1 VTPAPTATRR
11 RGQAAAGAQPP
22 RRPRAARSRTRRTV
36 TATVSGAAT
45 AALAALAAACAALAG
60 CAAAPAA
67 KPATSAANATTA
79 ASVFTVTQHVS
90 LPQLKAEIS
99 DLDRSHPAVASF
111 EAQGVQYTAAS
122 RANVLRECTSAG
134 AGAGSQDAETSQVI
148 ACAPLIF
155 FYYSYGKQDSVPAAI
170 TVAGGLYWYAVTHV
184 TGPESARTSLDELLQ
199 SWKLPVPGLTAAQ
212 QNTVVATSVI
222 NAADDSML
230 TQKGVHLVIT
240 DQAASAA
247 SGKGGANAGP
257 TPAAAAQRIVA
268 DIGTVTGTE
277 TITDGTT
284 NAAIRITSKAAYFT
298 GDPTGLTAYLGL
310 SQKSADK
317 VASRWVAIKA
327 GTTEYQALAAENT
340 IASVPPSLLPSAAD
354 AVQVRTATI
363 DGRKTYVLTWKA
375 AASGSSPAYSAEL
388 ILTVTPQIL
397 PVSETIATSGASKTV
412 TFSRWGSPFTV
423 TPPASVI
430 PYSQVSG

>member
-1 VTPAPTATRR
+1 
-11 RGQAAAGAQPP
+11 
-22 RRPRAARSRTRRTV
+22 
-36 TATVSGAAT
+36 
-45 AALAALAAACAALAG
+45 
-60 CAAAPAA
+60 
-67 KPATSAANATTA
+67 
-79 ASVFTVTQHVS
+79 VS
-90 LPQLKAEIS
+90 LPQLKTEIGS
-99 DLDRSHPAVASF
+99 LYSSHPGLASF
-111 EAQGVQYTAAS
+111 EVQGVQYTAAS
-122 RANVLRECTSAG
+122 RASVLRECTSAG
-134 AGAGSQDAETSQVI
+134 AGAGSQDAETSQVV

-155 FYYSYGKQDSVPAAI
+155 FYYSYGKQESAPAAVA
-170 TVAGGLYWYAVTHV
+170 VAGDLYWYAVTRI
-184 TGPESARTSLDELLQ
+184 TGPESAKTSLDELLQ

-230 TQKGVHLVIT
+230 TQKGVHVVIT
-240 DQAASAA
+240 DQAEGSAA
-247 SGKGGANAGP
+247 GTAAGP
-257 TPAAAAQRIVA
+257 TTSAAAQRIVA

-298 GDPTGLTAYLGL
+298 GDPTGLTAFLGL
-310 SQKSADK
+310 SPASAGK

-340 IASVPPSLLPSAAD
+340 IASVPSSLLPSAAD

-363 DGRKTYVLTWKA
+363 SGRKTYVLDWKA
-375 AASGSSPAYSAEL
+375 AASGSSPAYRAQL

-397 PVSETIATSGASKTV
+397 PVSETIATSDASKTV

-423 TPPASVI
+423 TAPASAI
-430 PYSQVSG
+430 PYSEVSG

>member
-22 RRPRAARSRTRRTV
+22 RRPRAARSRVRLITTV
-36 TATVSGAAT
+36 TTVT
-45 AALAALAAACAALAG
+45 AALAAVAAACAALAG
-60 CAAAPAA
+60 CAAGTAA
-67 KPATSAANATTA
+67 KPPTA
-79 ASVFTVTQHVS
+79 ATPAADVFTVSKQVS
-90 LPQLKAEIS
+90 LSQLKTELS
-99 DLDRSHPAVASF
+99 NLYSRRPGLASF
-111 EAQGVQYTAAS
+111 EVQGVQYTAAS
-122 RANVLRECTSAG
+122 RASVLRECTSAG
-134 AGAGSQDAETSQVI
+134 SGAGSQNAETSQVV

-155 FYYSYGKQDSVPAAI
+155 FFYSYGKQAPAPAAI
-170 TVAGGLYWYAVTHV
+170 TLAGDLYWYAVTHI

-230 TQKGVHLVIT
+230 TQKGVHVVIT
-240 DQAASAA
+240 DQAASPAGTA
-247 SGKGGANAGP
+247 AGP
-257 TPAAAAQRIVA
+257 TTSAAAQRIVA

-310 SQKSADK
+310 SKASADK
-317 VASRWVAIKA
+317 VASRWVAIKS

-340 IASVPPSLLPSAAD
+340 IASVPSSLLPSAAD
-354 AVQVRTATI
+354 AVQVRTATM
-363 DGRKTYVLTWKA
+363 DGQKTYVLDWKA
-375 AASGSSPAYSAEL
+375 AASGSDPAYTAQL

-423 TPPASVI
+423 TAPTSVI
-430 PYSQVSG
+430 PYSEVAG

>member
-1 VTPAPTATRR
+1 
-11 RGQAAAGAQPP
+11 
-22 RRPRAARSRTRRTV
+22 
-36 TATVSGAAT
+36 
-45 AALAALAAACAALAG
+45 
-60 CAAAPAA
+60 
-67 KPATSAANATTA
+67 
-79 ASVFTVTQHVS
+79 
-90 LPQLKAEIS
+90 
-99 DLDRSHPAVASF
+99 
-111 EAQGVQYTAAS
+111 
-122 RANVLRECTSAG
+122 VLRECTSAG
-134 AGAGSQDAETSQVI
+134 AGAGSQDAETSQVV

-155 FYYSYGKQDSVPAAI
+155 FYYSYGKQASVPAAV
-170 TVAGGLYWYAVTHV
+170 TVAGDLYWYAVTHI
-184 TGPESARTSLDELLQ
+184 TGPESAKTSLDELLQ

-230 TQKGVHLVIT
+230 TQKGVHVVIT
-240 DQAASAA
+240 DQAAGPAA
-247 SGKGGANAGP
+247 GTAAGP
-257 TPAAAAQRIVA
+257 TTSAAAQRIVA

-310 SQKSADK
+310 SQASADK

-340 IASVPPSLLPSAAD
+340 IASVPSSLLPSAAD
-354 AVQVRTATI
+354 AVQVRTATM
-363 DGRKTYVLTWKA
+363 DGQKTYVLDWKA
-375 AASGSSPAYSAEL
+375 AASGSDPAYNAQL

-397 PVSETIATSGASKTV
+397 PVSETIATTGASKTV

-423 TPPASVI
+423 AAPASVI
-430 PYSQVSG
+430 PYSEVTG

>member
-22 RRPRAARSRTRRTV
+22 RRPRAARSRVRLITSV
-36 TATVSGAAT
+36 T
-45 AALAALAAACAALAG
+45 AALAAGAAACAALAG
-60 CAAAPAA
+60 CAAGTAA
-67 KPATSAANATTA
+67 KPSTA
-79 ASVFTVTQHVS
+79 ATPAADVFTVTKQVS
-90 LPQLKAEIS
+90 LPQLKTEIS
-99 DLDRSHPAVASF
+99 NLYSRRPGLASY
-111 EAQGVQYTAAS
+111 EVQGVQYTATS
-122 RANVLRECTSAG
+122 RGNVLRECTSAG
-134 AGAGSQDAETSQVI
+134 TSAGSQDAETSQVV

-155 FYYSYGKQDSVPAAI
+155 FFYSYGKQASAPAAV
-170 TVAGGLYWYAVTHV
+170 TVAGDLYWYAVTHI
-184 TGPESARTSLDELLQ
+184 TGPESAKTSLDELLQ

-230 TQKGVHLVIT
+230 TQKGVHVVIT
-240 DQAASAA
+240 DQAASPAA
-247 SGKGGANAGP
+247 GTAAGP
-257 TPAAAAQRIVA
+257 TTSAAAQRIVA

-298 GDPTGLTAYLGL
+298 GDPTGLTAYFGL
-310 SQKSADK
+310 SRASADK

-340 IASVPPSLLPSAAD
+340 IASIPSSLLPSAANP
-354 AVQVRTATI
+354 VQVRTATM
-363 DGRKTYVLTWKA
+363 GGQKTYVLDWKA
-375 AASGSSPAYSAEL
+375 AASGSDPAYTAQL

-423 TPPASVI
+423 TAPATVI
-430 PYSQVSG
+430 PYSEVSG

>member
-1 VTPAPTATRR
+1 
-11 RGQAAAGAQPP
+11 
-22 RRPRAARSRTRRTV
+22 
-36 TATVSGAAT
+36 
-45 AALAALAAACAALAG
+45 
-60 CAAAPAA
+60 
-67 KPATSAANATTA
+67 
-79 ASVFTVTQHVS
+79 VS
-90 LPQLKAEIS
+90 LPQLKTEIS
-99 DLDRSHPAVASF
+99 DLYNSHPRLASF

-155 FYYSYGKQDSVPAAI
+155 FFYSYGKQDSVPAAV
-170 TVAGGLYWYAVTHV
+170 TVAGGLYWYAVTRI
-184 TGPESARTSLDELLQ
+184 TGPESAKTSLDELLQ

-240 DQAASAA
+240 DQAASAT
-247 SGKGGANAGP
+247 SGPNAGP
-257 TPAAAAQRIVA
+257 ATAATAQRIVA

-310 SQKSADK
+310 SRTSADK

-340 IASVPPSLLPSAAD
+340 IASVPSSLLPSAAD

-412 TFSRWGSPFTV
+412 AFSRWGSPFTV
-423 TPPASVI
+423 TAPASVI